1 VDAYFVGKPNPL
13 IMRLALSRL
22 GCQREETVIIGDRYA
37 CTHIPLIG
45 VRARE
50 RERRELNADN
60 NDADDRM
67 DTDIVAGVESE
78 IDTVLVLS
86 GVTSPAEL
94 HHFAY
99 NPAYILDSIADITR
113 TIPLATPSH

>member
-1 VDAYFVGKPNPL
+1 MDAYFVGKPNPL

-22 GCQREETVIIGDRYA
+22 GTHRHETVIIGDR
-37 CTHIPLIG
+37 CTRTTHITHATH
-45 VRARE
+45 ARRTCRTRHTAE
-50 RERRELNADN
+50 CFYADV
-60 NDADDRM
+60 ALGRM
-67 DTDIVAGVESE
+67 DTDIIAGVESE

-99 NPAYILDSIADITR
+99 NPAFILDSLADITR
-113 TIPLATPSH
+113 TLPAH